1 ALWKVAEHLF
11 PPCSPSSSLESALIE
26 RSDPGPDLQLRST
39 HFTRS
44 QRRSPASGTG
54 LASARGRDRRSH
66 ILDLRL
72 RPTTTYGLC
81 EPRSGRRGER
91 EPATSSRAAARN
103 LRHRK
108 GLRQRGRTATAAAGS
123 TPWRVVR
130 QLFVNFP
137 ARVA

>member
-1 ALWKVAEHLF
+1 MGGIASAVQFRPAARAARALWKVAEHLF

-72 RPTTTYGLC
+72 RPTTTYGL
-81 EPRSGRRGER
+81 RSEERRVGKER
-91 EPATSSRAAARN
+91 R
-103 LRHRK
+103 
-108 GLRQRGRTATAAAGS
+108 
-123 TPWRVVR
+123 
-130 QLFVNFP
+130 
-137 ARVA
+137 